1 MKSIAIIG
9 AGISG
14 LSLARRIQSQFSYQ
28 LFEKSAAPGGRV
40 ASRMVDKQ
48 WFDHGA
54 QFFTA
59 RSPQF
64 KQYLHSLIDEGS
76 VADWQAR
83 FVEIDGNVIQASRQW
98 DDEFPHYVGVPDMA
112 AIGRAMAQHQPVHFN
127 TEIIE
132 LKRQQNSWQLRDRDG
147 QSHGPFD
154 WVALTLP
161 APQTLTLLPETFSD
175 YKEIAGTSM
184 KACYALMLS
193 LKADPGLPFQ
203 AALVKNTDISWVSVN
218 SSKPGRQGHSLLI
231 HATND
236 WAEKHL
242 DEDIESVK
250 KHLVDTVVAVTGLD
264 PQLINAAQV
273 KRWVYANLPK
283 QSQPSFYIDKALQMA
298 ACGDWC
304 IKGRVEAA
312 FNSGY
317 KLGQSLNKL

>member
-1 MKSIAIIG
+1 MKSIAIVG

-14 LSLARRIQSQFSYQ
+14 LSLAQQIQSQFTYQ
-28 LFEKSAAPGGRV
+28 LFEKSAAPGGRM
-40 ASRMVDKQ
+40 ASRRVANQ
-48 WFDHGA
+48 RFDHGA

-64 KQYLHSLIDEGS
+64 KQFIAGLRDEGS
-76 VADWQAR
+76 VADWQAH
-83 FVEIDGNVIQASRQW
+83 FVEMDGNVIHASRQW
-98 DDEFPHYVGVPDMA
+98 DDEYPHYVGVPDMA
-112 AIGRAMAQHQPVHFN
+112 EIGRAMARQQPVRFN
-127 TEIIE
+127 TDIVE
-132 LKRQQNSWQLRDRDG
+132 LKREQNRWSLRDREG

-161 APQTLTLLPETFSD
+161 APQTLALLPETFSG
-175 YKEIAGTSM
+175 YKAIADTKM

-203 AALVKNTDISWVSVN
+203 AALVKNTGISWVSVN
-218 SSKPGRQGHSLLI
+218 SSKPGRHGHSLLI
-231 HATND
+231 HASND

-242 DEDIESVK
+242 DENIDWVE
-250 KHLVDTVVAVTGLD
+250 KHMVDTVVAVTGLD
-264 PQLINAAQV
+264 PQLIDAAEV

-283 QSQPSFYIDKALQMA
+283 QTSPPFYLDPALQIA

-317 KLGQSLNKL
+317 KLGQKLNSL

>member
-28 LFEKSAAPGGRV
+28 LFEKSPAPGGRV
-40 ASRMVDKQ
+40 ASRMIANQ
-48 WFDHGA
+48 HFDHGA

-64 KQYLHSLIDEGS
+64 KRYLQSLIDAGS

-83 FVEIDGNVIQASRQW
+83 FVEMDGNAINASRDW
-98 DDEFPHYVGVPDMA
+98 DDEYPHYVGVPDMA
-112 AIGRAMAQHQPVHFN
+112 AIGRAMAHQQPVHFN
-127 TEIIE
+127 TEIVG
-132 LKRQQNSWQLRDRDG
+132 LKRQENSWYLQDREG
-147 QSHGPFD
+147 QNHGPYD

-161 APQTLTLLPETFSD
+161 APQTLALLPETFSD
-175 YKEIAGTSM
+175 YNAIADIRM

-193 LKADPGLPFQ
+193 LKADPGLPFE
-203 AALVKNTDISWVSVN
+203 AALVKNADISWVSVN

-231 HATND
+231 HASND
-236 WAEKHL
+236 WAEKYL

-250 KHLVDTVVAVTGLD
+250 KQMVDTVVAVTGLD
-264 PQLINAAQV
+264 PQLIDASEV

-283 QSQPSFYIDKALQMA
+283 QTQPPFYIDTALQIA

-317 KLGQSLNKL
+317 KLGHKLNNL